1 MDPMITALV
10 ILIITIALFIWEPIP
25 IIVTAIGASIAYAYT
40 GIIEV
45 GDIFTGYNSD
55 TIVLLAG
62 MMVVGASLFHA
73 GITDMIG
80 EKMIKVTGKSERNII
95 LATLIVSCT
104 ISSVCSNIG
113 VMTAMAPLVTAMCL
127 AAGIGPSKALLA
139 LLFGAQF
146 GGFVTLVG
154 VGSNATANSVM
165 EQMGITPFG
174 FFSITP
180 FGIGVCVLG
189 TLYFTFVGR
198 KFIPDTGYVPEF
210 AQTDRK
216 PLDKKKAVIAVVTL
230 LCVLVVIA
238 ASPDNIPMHVAAV
251 VGALVIV
258 GTKCMTVQEAIK
270 AIDWNCMLLVGSLTA
285 ISTGVTNSGLGDAVA
300 QGILNILGDNPSTFM
315 ITTVIFFAAA
325 LLTQVNPL
333 HHALP
338 AHRHLHRQY
347 HRREPLSGGH
357 DHHPGRRGLL
367 RHPLRRPPEHDDRG
381 LDPLQVP
388 GLYEDRHAHAAGHLC
403 GGGGPHPHLPALLR
417 SAPWI

>member
-1 MDPMITALV
+1 MDPMILAVAIMAITVLSFIFEPLPLV
-10 ILIITIALFIWEPIP
+10 VI
-25 IIVTAIGASIAYAYT
+25 SIAASLIYA
-40 GIIEV
+40 
-45 GDIFTGYNSD
+45 FTGLIDMSD
-55 TIVLLAG
+55 VFASYGTNTNILMVA
-62 MMVVGASLFHA
+62 MMVIGASLFHS
-73 GITDMIG
+73 GISELIG
-80 EKMIKVTGKSERNII
+80 VKMASVTGKSERNII

-165 EQMGITPFG
+165 EQMGINPFG

-216 PLDKKKAVIAVVTL
+216 PLDKRKAVIAVVTL

-238 ASPDNIPMHVAAV
+238 VSPDNIPMHVAAV

-325 LLTQVNPL
+325 LLTQVMSNIPCIMLFLPIGISIAQQLGADPTGVLMAILIAGSCAFCTPIAQPQNSMVYGPGGYRFSDYFKAGFPL
-333 HHALP
+333 TIICFVMSLILLP
-338 AHRHLHRQY
+338 IFFPFY
-347 HRREPLSGGH
+347 P
-357 DHHPGRRGLL
+357 
-367 RHPLRRPPEHDDRG
+367 
-381 LDPLQVP
+381 
-388 GLYEDRHAHAAGHLC
+388 
-403 GGGGPHPHLPALLR
+403 
-417 SAPWI
+417 